1 MLQVLKSMPVDKVI
15 RLLSE
20 NQQFREA
27 FIRFAEKH
35 GVTII
40 KGLFGI
46 AFLNILKEILEQ
58 REVTFKFTNGDT
70 QVEFYAK

>member
-15 RLLSE
+15 SLLSE

-46 AFLNILKEILEQ
+46 AILKILKEILEE
-58 REVTFKFTNGDT
+58 REVTLKFTNGDT
-70 QVEFYAK
+70 QVEFDAK